1 MITGLYG
8 QPVCQ
13 EFAGLSTD
21 VKPTEDVLEN
31 ALFLELDTNTFYY
44 FTNGDWVELGQSPE

>member
-13 EFAGLSTD
+13 EYAGLSTD
-21 VKPTEDVLEN
+21 VKPTDDVLEN
-31 ALFLELDTNTFYY
+31 ALFLELDTGDFYY
-44 FTNGDWVELGQSPE
+44 FDGSSWAKVGE